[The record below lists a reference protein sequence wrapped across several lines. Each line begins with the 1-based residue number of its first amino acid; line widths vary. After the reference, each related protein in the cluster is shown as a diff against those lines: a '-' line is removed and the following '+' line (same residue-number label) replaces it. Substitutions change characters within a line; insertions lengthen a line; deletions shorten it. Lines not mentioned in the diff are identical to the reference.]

1 MIYEF
6 SQMTYTPQIR
16 NYFVPYLK
24 IVAQNSI
31 RRDSNER
38 DLYVR
43 NFLRVQNPMK
53 SRIASN
59 KNLYFH
65 TIITNKKYQINPQYN
80 AVDY

>member
-1 MIYEF
+1 
-6 SQMTYTPQIR
+6 MTYTPQIR

-59 KNLYFH
+59 KNLYFCFPNF
-65 TIITNKKYQINPQYN
+65 IQS
-80 AVDY
+80 